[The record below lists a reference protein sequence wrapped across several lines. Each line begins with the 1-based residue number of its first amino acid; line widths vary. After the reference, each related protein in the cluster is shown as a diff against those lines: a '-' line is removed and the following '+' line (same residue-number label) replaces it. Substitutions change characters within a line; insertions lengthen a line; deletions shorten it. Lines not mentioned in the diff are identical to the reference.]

1 MSDKNTDKQFFSVG
15 RIFFL
20 LVVIPLS
27 LMAILIA
34 NGIFKVGDMARQGA
48 VTVLDQKAQEEIKT
62 RAITVA
68 EEVASFLKEREKD
81 VLVATIIPPTEGA
94 YKDFIQK
101 NTSALWVKK
110 DGQIV
115 RTFEPLYT
123 EMAFIDNSG
132 NEVIRISGGKV
143 VPKGNLKNV
152 ASPAGTTYKSEDYF
166 AKAKALGRGEV
177 YVSHPAGWYV
187 SKQDFTKGKRFEGI
201 VRFVTPVFDKSGT
214 SGLVELALDMRH
226 LMKFTDN
233 IIPTQSGY
241 VLEADAATGN
251 YAFMADNR
259 GLIVSHPND
268 FHIAGLNPDGT
279 PVPALTAENQA
290 TLTKEGKEVLDL
302 NQLAFMDPTLPAIAK
317 DAAAGNAGMKQYK
330 FAGLEKFVAYA
341 PIKYYASSYPK
352 PSGFGWIGMGVDV
365 GKFNEFAM
373 AAGKKIQAETKA
385 WTTTIV
391 VIIIA
396 SVVLLFLIMALLTRG
411 ISRSIASEVPAG
423 SEAPVFDD
431 DED

>member
-1 MSDKNTDKQFFSVG
+1 MSEKNKDKQFFSVG

-48 VTVLDQKAQEEIKT
+48 MTVLDQKAQEEIKT
-62 RAITVA
+62 RAISVA

-94 YKDFIQK
+94 YKDFMSK
-101 NTSALWVKK
+101 NTGSLWVKK

-115 RTFEPLYT
+115 RVFEPLYT
-123 EMAFIDNSG
+123 EMAYINSAG
-132 NEVIRISGGKV
+132 NEVIRVTTGKA
-143 VPKGNLKNV
+143 PKGGLKNV
-152 ASPAGTTYKSEDYF
+152 ASPAGTTFKSEDYF

-177 YVSHPAGWYV
+177 YVSHPFGWYV
-187 SKQDFTKGKRFEGI
+187 NKQDVAKGKRFEGI
-201 VRFVTPVFDKSGT
+201 IRFATPVFDKSGA
-214 SGLVELALDMRH
+214 SGVVELALDVRH

-233 IIPTQSGY
+233 VIPTQSGY
-241 VLEADAATGN
+241 VLEADASTGN
-251 YAFMADNR
+251 YAFMVDNR
-259 GLIVSHPND
+259 GMIISHPND

-290 TLTKEGKEVLDL
+290 ALTKEGKEVLDL
-302 NQLAFMDPTLPAIAK
+302 NQLAFMDPNLPAIAK

-341 PIKYYASSYPK
+341 PIKFYASSYPK
-352 PSGFGWIGMGVDV
+352 PAGFGWIGMGVDV
-365 GKFNEFAM
+365 GKYNEFATL
-373 AAGKKIQAETKA
+373 ASKKIQAETKA

-391 VIIIA
+391 VIIIV

-411 ISRSIASEVPAG
+411 ISRSIASDVPEG
-423 SEAPVFDD
+423 SEAPVFEDD
-431 DED
+431 DD